1 MRRALFV
8 TWLVLALTSGVALA
22 GDRKAGIVFSNF
34 TPDAQSTP
42 ASRACSAAIEKKL
55 AAEYATVYKQGE
67 TALRR
72 LAGAPAGSRFVE
84 WTKDRYEPI
93 RKPGK
98 HSKDDSVDVI
108 VIVDCR
114 PESKRLEVVMV
125 PPSGA
130 IVRMLLRETTLDAP
144 AIAVVADAIVQR
156 AWVGFSL

>member
-1 MRRALFV
+1 MKRAL
-8 TWLVLALTSGVALA
+8 LALALLGSGIAEA

-42 ASRACSAAIEKKL
+42 ASRACSAAIEKQL

-72 LAGAPAGSRFVE
+72 LAGAPAGSRFVD
-84 WTKDRYEPI
+84 WTKERYEPI

-98 HSKDDSVDVI
+98 HSKDDTVDVI

-114 PESKRLEVVMV
+114 PEAKRLEVAMV

-130 IVRMLLRETTLDAP
+130 IVRMLLRETPLDAA
-144 AIAVVADAIVQR
+144 AIALVADGIVQR
-156 AWVGFSL
+156 AWAGFNP